1 MKKLIAVEG
10 NIGVGKTTLAR
21 FLSTQF
27 DAGLLL
33 EEFLENKFLKL
44 FYESNEFAFQTEMQF
59 LLDRSLQLNNFFKNQ
74 PSLTFADFHTDKS
87 LIFSKI
93 NLGHDEYKIIKN
105 THLNLFK
112 SYPKPDC
119 LIFLD
124 SGIDQIIDNIKSR
137 NRANEKQLDKIYL
150 EKLNENYDKWI
161 NAQAFKI
168 IRIPIKDINYNSTEN
183 LKKSFAQLLN
193 ISI

>member
-1 MKKLIAVEG
+1 MKKLIAIEG

-27 DAGLLL
+27 DAKLLL

-44 FYESNEFAFQTEMQF
+44 FYESKEFAFQTEMQF
-59 LLDRSLQLNNFFKNQ
+59 LLDRSLQLNEFFKNQ
-74 PSLTFADFHTDKS
+74 TSLTFTDFHIDKS

-93 NLGHDEYKIIKN
+93 NLGHDDYKIIKN
-105 THLNLFK
+105 THLNLFN
-112 SYPKPDC
+112 SFPKPDC

-137 NRANEKQLDKIYL
+137 NRVNEKQLDKFYL

-161 NAQAFKI
+161 NAQEFKI
-168 IRIPIKDINYNSTEN
+168 IRIPAEDINYNSIEV
-183 LKKSFAQLLN
+183 LKNKFAQMLKIN
-193 ISI
+193 I

>member
-1 MKKLIAVEG
+1 MKKLIAIEG

-27 DAGLLL
+27 NGGLLL

-44 FYESNEFAFQTEMQF
+44 FYESKEFAFQTEMQF

-74 PSLTFADFHTDKS
+74 PSLTFADFHIDKS
-87 LIFSKI
+87 LIFSNM
-93 NLGHDEYKIIKN
+93 NLDHDYYKIIEN
-105 THLNLFK
+105 THLKLFK
-112 SYPKPDC
+112 SFPKPDY

-124 SGIDQIIDNIKSR
+124 SGIDQILANIKSR
-137 NRANEKQLDKIYL
+137 NRVYEKEIDKYYL
-150 EKLNENYDKWI
+150 ERLNENYNNWI
-161 NAQAFKI
+161 NDQAFKI
-168 IRIPIKDINYNSTEN
+168 IRISTKDINYNSIDN
-183 LKKSFAQLLN
+183 LKKSFAQLLK

>member
-1 MKKLIAVEG
+1 MKKLIAIEG

-27 DAGLLL
+27 DAKLLL

-44 FYESNEFAFQTEMQF
+44 FYESKEFAFQTEMQF
-59 LLDRSLQLNNFFKNQ
+59 LLDRSLQLNEFFKNQ
-74 PSLTFADFHTDKS
+74 TSLTFTDFHIDKS

-93 NLGHDEYKIIKN
+93 NLGHDDYKIIKN
-105 THLNLFK
+105 THLNLFN
-112 SYPKPDC
+112 SFPKPDC

-137 NRANEKQLDKIYL
+137 NRANEKQLDKFYL

-161 NAQAFKI
+161 NAQEFKI
-168 IRIPIKDINYNSTEN
+168 IRIPAEDINYNSIEV
-183 LKKSFAQLLN
+183 LKNKFAQMLKIN
-193 ISI
+193 I

>member
-1 MKKLIAVEG
+1 MKKLIAIEG

-27 DAGLLL
+27 DAKLLL

-44 FYESNEFAFQTEMQF
+44 FYESKEFAFQTEMQF
-59 LLDRSLQLNNFFKNQ
+59 LLDRSLQLNEFFKNQ
-74 PSLTFADFHTDKS
+74 TSLTFTDFHIDKS

-93 NLGHDEYKIIKN
+93 NLGHDDYKIIKN
-105 THLNLFK
+105 THLNLFN
-112 SYPKPDC
+112 SCPKPDC

-137 NRANEKQLDKIYL
+137 NRANEKQLDKFYL
-150 EKLNENYDKWI
+150 EKLNENYDNWI
-161 NAQAFKI
+161 NAQEFKI
-168 IRIPIKDINYNSTEN
+168 IRIPAEDINYNSIEV
-183 LKKSFAQLLN
+183 LKNKFAQMLKIN
-193 ISI
+193 I

>member
-1 MKKLIAVEG
+1 MKKLIAIEG

-27 DAGLLL
+27 DAKLLL

-44 FYESNEFAFQTEMQF
+44 FYESKEFAFQTEMQF
-59 LLDRSLQLNNFFKNQ
+59 LLDRSLQLNDFFKNQ
-74 PSLTFADFHTDKS
+74 TSLTFTDFHIDKS

-93 NLGHDEYKIIKN
+93 NLGYDEYKIIKN
-105 THLNLFK
+105 THLNLFN
-112 SYPKPDC
+112 SCPKPDC

-137 NRANEKQLDKIYL
+137 NRANEKQLDKFYL
-150 EKLNENYDKWI
+150 EKLNENYDNWI
-161 NAQAFKI
+161 NAQEFKI
-168 IRIPIKDINYNSTEN
+168 IRIPAEDINYNSIEV
-183 LKKSFAQLLN
+183 LKNKFAQMLKIN
-193 ISI
+193 I

>member
-1 MKKLIAVEG
+1 MKKLIAIEG

-44 FYESNEFAFQTEMQF
+44 FYESKGFAFQTEMQF

-74 PSLTFADFHTDKS
+74 PSLTFADFHIDKS
-87 LIFSKI
+87 LIFSNM
-93 NLGHDEYKIIKN
+93 NLDHEDYKIIEN
-105 THLNLFK
+105 THLKLFK
-112 SYPKPDC
+112 SFPKPDY

-124 SGIDQIIDNIKSR
+124 SGIGQILANIKSR
-137 NRANEKQLDKIYL
+137 NRVYEKEIDKYYL
-150 EKLNENYDKWI
+150 ERLNENYNNWI
-161 NAQAFKI
+161 NDQAFKI
-168 IRIPIKDINYNSTEN
+168 IRISTKDINYNSIDN
-183 LKKSFAQLLN
+183 LKKSFAQLLK